1 MRFVCVLQVLKFGNG
16 LWASR
21 YLPIRHAIPA
31 RIFPYGRPS
40 IKRSSTYSS
49 AITVNRELSAVYA
62 EGCSADDSADDGVWK
77 YCRVKVV
84 QMTESGV
91 GAE

>member
-16 LWASR
+16 LWASG
-21 YLPIRHAIPA
+21 YLPIRDAIPA
-31 RIFPYGRPS
+31 RIFPCNRPS
-40 IKRSSTYSS
+40 IFYILS
-49 AITVNRELSAVYA
+49 AITVSRELSAVYA

-77 YCRVKVV
+77 CCRVKVV

>member
-1 MRFVCVLQVLKFGNG
+1 MAMGSGAVGTYLFRVRFQLVYF
-16 LWASR
+16 
-21 YLPIRHAIPA
+21 PAIDH
-31 RIFPYGRPS
+31 
-40 IKRSSTYSS
+40 RSYKYFS
-49 AITVNRELSAVYA
+49 AITVSRELSALYA

-77 YCRVKVV
+77 CWKVKVV